1 MTDPLS
7 PDRPED
13 APALTYELRLMQT
26 QAATGYF
33 MPVPKHAPGFEE
45 TLAYLRDHS
54 NDTFMHRYGLQL
66 VMAMPLDQ
74 VQEMAATAGP
84 NPVLTTLLMEAALT
98 SETLMPLRDRFTPE
112 MWSLFRPDTPL
123 LILRSEQLADQ
134 GRHRQWTTLLKRNLQ
149 HHQPLPP
156 RSETQLPPLYAQDHA
171 RTWIS
176 LDNVALPSQA
186 MATSLDMPDFNTV
199 YDTAMQGLERL
210 GILAETE
217 MRHESSLSPV
227 ALLRRWQVQVQVRQD
242 RHRFHFSGLQTSYG
256 KGLSLERARASCAM
270 EIVERCSS
278 FTSVADGRLP
288 DTARGHR
295 LRRARLS
302 ELTAKGLRALNPEA
316 LGLEVPYEDQPL
328 YWVQGESAGGCGDPA
343 SILVPFQAVF
353 LFSNLDEIDLFSGL
367 GSTGLAAGGTLA
379 QAKFHALLECIERD
393 AEAVTLF
400 NAKDCFRLASRDAAV
415 GSLLADYR
423 QRGIDVIFQDCRTG
437 LGVPCYKCFVYGPG
451 PDELAKGTSAHF
463 AGWQAALSAL
473 TETPYPYPHG
483 PASRPGPVNLPMRY
497 LEALPDYS
505 SSNLAADLH
514 RLEALLAANQLHPV
528 YVDLTRRDLATPVV
542 RALVPGLELMA
553 DYDRY
558 ARVSPRLYH
567 NALALID
574 DSDASRR
581 VNNN

>member
-1 MTDPLS
+1 MTHPIS

-13 APALTYELRLMQT
+13 APALSYELRLMQT

-33 MPVPKHAPGFEE
+33 MPVPKNTPGFEE
-45 TLAYLRDHS
+45 TLAYLRDHP

-66 VMAMPLDQ
+66 VMDMPLDQ
-74 VQEMAATAGP
+74 VQEMTATAGP

-98 SETLMPLRDRFTPE
+98 SEALMPLRDRFTPE
-112 MWSLFRPDTPL
+112 MWSVYRPDSPL
-123 LILRSEQLADQ
+123 LILRSEHLADQ
-134 GRHRQWTTLLKRNLQ
+134 GRHRQWTALLKRNLQ

-156 RSETQLPPLYAQDHA
+156 LSETHLPPLYAQDHA
-171 RTWIS
+171 RAWIS
-176 LDNVALPSQA
+176 LDNVSPSPQA
-186 MATSLDMPDFNTV
+186 RATSLELPDFKTV

-227 ALLRRWQVQVQVRQD
+227 ALLRRWQMQVQVRQD
-242 RHRFHFSGLQTSYG
+242 RHRYHFSGLQTSYG

-278 FTSVADGRLP
+278 FTSVVDGRLP
-288 DTARGHR
+288 DTAQDHR

-302 ELTAKGLRALNPEA
+302 ELTAKGLHALNPNA

-328 YWVQGESAGGCGDPA
+328 YWIQGESASGSGDPA
-343 SILVPFQAVF
+343 AILVPFQAVF

-393 AEAVTLF
+393 AEAVSLF
-400 NAKDCFRLASRDAAV
+400 NGKHCFRLASRDAAV

-483 PASRPGPVNLPMRY
+483 PASRPGPADLPVRY

-505 SSNLAADLH
+505 SGSMAADLQ
-514 RLEALLAANQLHPV
+514 RLETLLAANQLHPV
-528 YVDLTRRDLATPVV
+528 YVDLTRRDLSIPVV

-553 DYDRY
+553 DYDRF
-558 ARVSPRLYH
+558 ARVSPRLYR
-567 NALALID
+567 NTLALMD
-574 DSDASRR
+574 DSDASRN

>member
-1 MTDPLS
+1 MTHPIS

-13 APALTYELRLMQT
+13 VPALSYELRLMQT
-26 QAATGYF
+26 RAATGYF

-45 TLAYLRDHS
+45 TLAYLRDHP

-66 VMAMPLDQ
+66 VMGMPLDQ
-74 VQEMAATAGP
+74 VREMTATAGP
-84 NPVLTTLLMEAALT
+84 NPVLTALLMEAALT
-98 SETLMPLRDRFTPE
+98 SEDLMPLRDRFTPE
-112 MWSLFRPDTPL
+112 MRSLYRPDSPL
-123 LILRSEQLADQ
+123 LILRSEHLADQ
-134 GRHRQWTTLLKRNLQ
+134 GRHRQWAAFLKRNLQ

-156 RSETQLPPLYAQDHA
+156 LSETHLPPLYERDQVRA
-171 RTWIS
+171 WIP
-176 LDNVALPSQA
+176 LDDVLPSSQSVA
-186 MATSLDMPDFNTV
+186 ASLERPDFETV

-217 MRHESSLSPV
+217 MRHESSLCPV
-227 ALLRRWQVQVQVRQD
+227 ALLRRWRMQVQIRQD
-242 RHRFHFSGLQTSYG
+242 RHHFHFSGLQTSYG

-278 FTSVADGRLP
+278 FTSVADDRLP
-288 DTARGHR
+288 DTIQDHR

-302 ELTAKGLRALNPEA
+302 ELNALGLRALNPDA

-328 YWVQGESAGGCGDPA
+328 YWIQGESAGGPGDPTA
-343 SILVPFQAVF
+343 ILVPFQAVF

-393 AEAVTLF
+393 AEAVSLV
-400 NAKDCFRLASRDAAV
+400 DDQHCFRLASRDAAV

-437 LGVPCYKCFVYGPG
+437 LGVPCYKSFVVGPG
-451 PDELAKGTSAHF
+451 PDEIAKGTSAHF

-483 PASRPGPVNLPMRY
+483 PASRPGPVDLPVCY
-497 LEALPDYS
+497 LETLPDYS
-505 SSNLAADLH
+505 SGNMAVDLQ
-514 RLEALLAANQLHPV
+514 RLESLLAVNQLPPV
-528 YVDLTRRDLATPVV
+528 YVDLTRRDLAIPVV
-542 RALVPGLELMA
+542 RALIPGLELMA
-553 DYDRY
+553 DYDRF

-567 NALALID
+567 NYLALMEGAD
-574 DSDASRR
+574 PYRG
-581 VNNN
+581 

>member
-1 MTDPLS
+1 MTHPIS

-13 APALTYELRLMQT
+13 VPALSYELRLMQT

-33 MPVPKHAPGFEE
+33 MPVPKHAPGFAE
-45 TLAYLRDHS
+45 TLAYLRNHP

-66 VMAMPLDQ
+66 VMAMPFDQ
-74 VQEMAATAGP
+74 VREMTATANP
-84 NPVLTTLLMEAALT
+84 DPVLTALLMEAILT
-98 SETLMPLRDRFTPE
+98 SEALMPLQDRFTPA
-112 MWSLFRPDTPL
+112 MGSLCRQNTPL

-134 GRHRQWTTLLKRNLQ
+134 GRHRQWTALLKRNLQ

-156 RSETQLPPLYAQDHA
+156 LSKMHLPPLYAQDHA
-171 RTWIS
+171 RAWIA
-176 LDNVALPSQA
+176 LDNVAPSPQA
-186 MATSLDMPDFNTV
+186 MATSLEIPDFKTV
-199 YDTAMQGLERL
+199 YDTAMRGLERL

-227 ALLRRWQVQVQVRQD
+227 ALLRRWQMQIHIRQD
-242 RHRFHFSGLQTSYG
+242 RHYFHFNGLQTSYG

-278 FTSVADGRLP
+278 FTSVVDGRLP
-288 DTARGHR
+288 DTAQDHH
-295 LRRARLS
+295 LRRARWS
-302 ELTAKGLRALNPEA
+302 ELTAKGLCALNPDA

-328 YWVQGESAGGCGDPA
+328 YWIQGESAGGARDPA
-343 SILVPFQAVF
+343 AILVPFQAVF

-367 GSTGLAAGGTLA
+367 GSTGLAAGGTLV

-393 AEAVTLF
+393 AEAVSLF

-423 QRGIDVIFQDCRTG
+423 QRGIDVIFQDCCSG
-437 LGVPCYKCFVYGPG
+437 IGVPCYKCFVYGPG
-451 PDELAKGTSAHF
+451 PNELTKGTSAHF

-483 PASRPGPVNLPMRY
+483 PASRPGPVDLPIRY

-505 SSNLAADLH
+505 SDNMAADLQ
-514 RLEALLAANQLHPV
+514 RLESLLAANQLHPV
-528 YVDLTRRDLATPVV
+528 YVDLTRRDLAIPVV

-558 ARVSPRLYH
+558 ARVSPRLYR
-567 NALALID
+567 NALALMD
-574 DSDASRR
+574 DSGNSGREKD
-581 VNNN
+581 N

>member
-1 MTDPLS
+1 MTRPIS
-7 PDRPED
+7 PDRPEN
-13 APALTYELRLMQT
+13 APALSYELRLMQT

-33 MPVPKHAPGFEE
+33 MPVPKNTPGFEE
-45 TLAYLRDHS
+45 TLAYLRDHP

-74 VQEMAATAGP
+74 VQEMTATAGP
-84 NPVLTTLLMEAALT
+84 HPVLTTLLMEAALT
-98 SETLMPLRDRFTPE
+98 SEALMPLQDRFTPE
-112 MWSLFRPDTPL
+112 MWSVYRSDTPL
-123 LILRSEQLADQ
+123 LILRSEHLADQ
-134 GRHRQWTTLLKRNLQ
+134 DRHRQWTALLKRNLQ

-156 RSETQLPPLYAQDHA
+156 RSETHLPPLYAQNHVRAWIALDH
-171 RTWIS
+171 I
-176 LDNVALPSQA
+176 ALSPQT
-186 MATSLDMPDFNTV
+186 MGTSLEMPDFETV
-199 YDTAMQGLERL
+199 YETAIQGLERL

-227 ALLRRWQVQVQVRQD
+227 ALLRRWQMQVQVRQD
-242 RHRFHFSGLQTSYG
+242 RHHFHFSGLQTSYG

-278 FTSVADGRLP
+278 FTSVADDRLP
-288 DTARGHR
+288 DTARGHH

-302 ELTAKGLRALNPEA
+302 ELNAEGLRALNPDA
-316 LGLEVPYEDQPL
+316 LGLEAPYEDQPL
-328 YWVQGESAGGCGDPA
+328 YWIQGESADASGDPA
-343 SILVPFQAVF
+343 AILVPFQAVF

-393 AEAVTLF
+393 AEAVSLF
-400 NAKDCFRLASRDAAV
+400 NAKHCFRLASRDAAV
-415 GSLLADYR
+415 GGLLADYR
-423 QRGIDVIFQDCRTG
+423 QRGIDVIFQDCCSG

-483 PASRPGPVNLPMRY
+483 PASRPGPVDLPIRY

-505 SSNLAADLH
+505 SGNMAADLQ
-514 RLEALLAANQLHPV
+514 RLETLLAANQLHPV
-528 YVDLTRRDLATPVV
+528 YVDLTRRDLAIPVV

-558 ARVSPRLYH
+558 ARVSPRLYC
-567 NALALID
+567 NMLALMD
-574 DSDASRR
+574 DSGA
-581 VNNN
+581 

>member
-1 MTDPLS
+1 MTHPLA
-7 PDRPED
+7 PDSPED
-13 APALTYELRLMQT
+13 APVQSYELRLMQT
-26 QAATGYF
+26 QAATGFF
-33 MPVPKHAPGFEE
+33 MPVPKNAPGFEE
-45 TLAYLRDHS
+45 TLAYLNDHP

-66 VMAMPLDQ
+66 VMAMPFDQ
-74 VQEMAATAGP
+74 VREMTTTAGP
-84 NPVLTTLLMEAALT
+84 NTVLGALLMEAILT
-98 SETLMPLRDRFTPE
+98 SEALMTLRDRFTPE
-112 MWSLFRPDTPL
+112 MWSVCRPETPL
-123 LILRSEQLADQ
+123 LILRSEHLADQ
-134 GRHRQWTTLLKRNLQ
+134 GRHRQWAALLKRNLQ
-149 HHQPLPP
+149 HHKPLPP
-156 RSETQLPPLYAQDHA
+156 LSETHLPPLYEQDQA
-171 RTWIS
+171 RAWFS
-176 LDNVALPSQA
+176 LDNVAPSPQA
-186 MATSLDMPDFNTV
+186 MATPLQMPDFETV
-199 YDTAMQGLERL
+199 YDTAMQGMERL

-227 ALLRRWQVQVQVRQD
+227 ALLRRWQMQVQVRQD
-242 RHRFHFSGLQTSYG
+242 RHCFHFSGLQTSYG

-278 FTSVADGRLP
+278 FTSVADDRLP
-288 DTARGHR
+288 DTAQDHH

-302 ELTAKGLRALNPEA
+302 ELNAKGLCALNPDA

-328 YWVQGESAGGCGDPA
+328 YWIQGESAGGSGDPA
-343 SILVPFQAVF
+343 AILVPFQAVF

-393 AEAVTLF
+393 AEAVSLF
-400 NAKDCFRLASRDAAV
+400 NGKHCFRLASRDAAV

-437 LGVPCYKCFVYGPG
+437 RGVPCYKCFVVGPG
-451 PDELAKGTSAHF
+451 PDEIAKGTSAHF

-483 PASRPGPVNLPMRY
+483 PASRSGPVDLPMRY

-505 SSNLAADLH
+505 SGNMAADLQ
-514 RLEALLAANQLHPV
+514 RLETLLAANQLHPV
-528 YVDLTRRDLATPVV
+528 YVDLTRRDLAIPVV

-558 ARVSPRLYH
+558 TRVSPRLYH
-567 NALALID
+567 NYLALME
-574 DSDASRR
+574 DAAPYRGGHPR
-581 VNNN
+581 

>member
-1 MTDPLS
+1 
-7 PDRPED
+7 
-13 APALTYELRLMQT
+13 
-26 QAATGYF
+26 
-33 MPVPKHAPGFEE
+33 
-45 TLAYLRDHS
+45 
-54 NDTFMHRYGLQL
+54 
-66 VMAMPLDQ
+66 
-74 VQEMAATAGP
+74 
-84 NPVLTTLLMEAALT
+84 
-98 SETLMPLRDRFTPE
+98 
-112 MWSLFRPDTPL
+112 
-123 LILRSEQLADQ
+123 
-134 GRHRQWTTLLKRNLQ
+134 
-149 HHQPLPP
+149 
-156 RSETQLPPLYAQDHA
+156 
-171 RTWIS
+171 
-176 LDNVALPSQA
+176 
-186 MATSLDMPDFNTV
+186 MATSLEIPDFKTV

-227 ALLRRWQVQVQVRQD
+227 ALLRRWQMQVQIRQD
-242 RHRFHFSGLQTSYG
+242 RHCFHFSGLQTSYG

-278 FTSVADGRLP
+278 FASVADDRLP
-288 DTARGHR
+288 DTAQDHH

-302 ELTAKGLRALNPEA
+302 ELNAKGLRALNPDA

-328 YWVQGESAGGCGDPA
+328 YWIQGESAGGSGDPA
-343 SILVPFQAVF
+343 AILVPFQTVF

-393 AEAVTLF
+393 AEAVSLF
-400 NAKDCFRLASRDAAV
+400 NGKNCFRLASRDTAV

-423 QRGIDVIFQDCRTG
+423 QRGLDVIFQDCCAG

-483 PASRPGPVNLPMRY
+483 PASRPGPADLPVRY
-497 LEALPDYS
+497 LETLPDYS
-505 SSNLAADLH
+505 SGDMAADLQ
-514 RLEALLAANQLHPV
+514 RLETLLAANQLHPV
-528 YVDLTRRDLATPVV
+528 YVDLTRRDLSIPVV

-558 ARVSPRLYH
+558 ARVSPRLYR
-567 NALALID
+567 NTLAVMD
-574 DSDASRR
+574 DSGA
-581 VNNN
+581 

>member
-1 MTDPLS
+1 
-7 PDRPED
+7 
-13 APALTYELRLMQT
+13 
-26 QAATGYF
+26 
-33 MPVPKHAPGFEE
+33 
-45 TLAYLRDHS
+45 
-54 NDTFMHRYGLQL
+54 
-66 VMAMPLDQ
+66 
-74 VQEMAATAGP
+74 
-84 NPVLTTLLMEAALT
+84 
-98 SETLMPLRDRFTPE
+98 
-112 MWSLFRPDTPL
+112 
-123 LILRSEQLADQ
+123 
-134 GRHRQWTTLLKRNLQ
+134 
-149 HHQPLPP
+149 
-156 RSETQLPPLYAQDHA
+156 
-171 RTWIS
+171 
-176 LDNVALPSQA
+176 
-186 MATSLDMPDFNTV
+186 
-199 YDTAMQGLERL
+199 
-210 GILAETE
+210 

-256 KGLSLERARASCAM
+256 KGVSLERARASCAM

-328 YWVQGESAGGCGDPA
+328 YWVQGESAGGCGEPA

-483 PASRPGPVNLPMRY
+483 PASRPGPADLPVRY

-505 SSNLAADLH
+505 SGSMAADLQ
-514 RLEALLAANQLHPV
+514 RLETLLAANQLHPV
-528 YVDLTRRDLATPVV
+528 YVDLTRRDLSIPVV

-553 DYDRY
+553 DYDRF
-558 ARVSPRLYH
+558 ARVSPRLYR
-567 NALALID
+567 NTLALMD
-574 DSDASRR
+574 DFDASRN